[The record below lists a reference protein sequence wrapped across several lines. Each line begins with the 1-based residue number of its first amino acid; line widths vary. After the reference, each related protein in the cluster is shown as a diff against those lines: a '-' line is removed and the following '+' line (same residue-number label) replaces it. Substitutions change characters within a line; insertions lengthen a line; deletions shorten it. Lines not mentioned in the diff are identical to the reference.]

1 MIYCDAGW
9 QVGSPTA
16 IATWSPRFEALGD
29 FTEAPQQHLSGPV
42 VQIVN
47 IGSVRFGPL
56 SKITQ

>member
-1 MIYCDAGW
+1 MTHSDVNI
-9 QVGSPTA
+9 PF
-16 IATWSPRFEALGD
+16 IPWSPRFEALGD